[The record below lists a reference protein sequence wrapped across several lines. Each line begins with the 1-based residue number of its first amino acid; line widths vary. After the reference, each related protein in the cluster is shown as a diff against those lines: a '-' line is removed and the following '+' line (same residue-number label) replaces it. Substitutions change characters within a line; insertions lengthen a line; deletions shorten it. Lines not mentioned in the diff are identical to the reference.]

1 MVIIAT
7 SGNAEVCRC
16 LAFVPAG
23 RFRAITAGEFLWFR
37 VRHFAMIRES
47 LIG

>member
-1 MVIIAT
+1 MVRIIAT

-23 RFRAITAGEFLWFR
+23 CFRAIAAGEFLWFR
-37 VRHFAMIRES
+37 VRLFAIFRES
-47 LIG
+47 